1 VCTHASAIILAG
13 GQSLRM
19 GRPKATLP
27 FGSSTVLQR
36 IIDELRGSFDNF
48 LVVAAPLQV
57 EPFPIEHLLESVPG
71 VRLMRDDAAYQ
82 GAAFALARALRTAR
96 HEFAFV
102 CSCDLPLLRA
112 EVACALCTM
121 LGGYD
126 AVIPEVGGKLQ
137 PLCAVYRRG
146 AASLIGE
153 QLNKGERR
161 LTRIAATLNAY
172 NPKDAELR
180 QFDPD
185 LHSFLNVNTPE
196 DYARL
201 LEMQQLKCN

>member
-1 VCTHASAIILAG
+1 
-13 GQSLRM
+13 M

-27 FGSSTVLQR
+27 FGSSTVLQH
-36 IIDELRGSFDNF
+36 IISELRGSSFDDI
-48 LVVAAPLQV
+48 LVVAAPLQG
-57 EPFPIEHLLESVPG
+57 EPFPIELLLESVPG

-82 GAAFALARALRTAR
+82 GAAFALARALRTTR
-96 HEFAFV
+96 HELAFV

-112 EVACALCTM
+112 EVACALCAM

-126 AVIPEVGGKLQ
+126 AVVPEVGGEPQ
-137 PLCAVYRRG
+137 PLCAAYRRR
-146 AASLIGE
+146 AASLIEE

-161 LTRIAATLNAY
+161 LTRIAAALNAY

-185 LHSFLNVNTPE
+185 LHSFLNVNTQE
-196 DYARL
+196 DYARVL
-201 LEMQQLKCN
+201 ATQRPGK